1 MIFNTW
7 FTMSAEDVALMSM
20 TDIVPT
26 VTVRAPEISFCFIL
40 GILKKSGMPM
50 LPAPTPSE
58 AFRTNFLLEIF
69 EFMHINYGK
78 IRINGYFP
86 SIKSLPLETT
96 LANTVEEKTIHRRKF
111 VVAATAFL
119 SLFSLVGIMFYGL
132 PFFYDF
138 WIKEFGWSRYVIT
151 SGNAVGKLV
160 VGPVFGFFAGWIID
174 KFGPRRLMLTGIV
187 MGGLALIGLSMMT
200 ALWQFYIFYL
210 FNALGYLFGGP
221 LPNQVLISRWFST
234 TRGKVMGIA
243 YLGIGVGGMF
253 VPQIAKALN
262 VSFGWRGGLL
272 CLGVLMIAIAF
283 PMAWFVKDS
292 RDDSAPPAT
301 QPSEPAT
308 KVPFGRIFKKWPFYL
323 LVIGSVCSIGAVSG
337 TSQNLKLF
345 MSIDLKYSQQMAA
358 NVMSIVLGSSIIGR
372 LFMGWLA
379 DRIPKKYVMILIY
392 FMVAASIPLLYAS
405 KTEGV
410 IYLFA
415 FLFGMALGG
424 DYMIIPLMAAEL
436 FGVKVLGRVM
446 GIVISVDGLGEAFG
460 PMIAARLRDIS
471 GNYVNGFAAL
481 IILAFIGT
489 IAISLLPKKG
499 NLRDQYS

>member
-1 MIFNTW
+1 M
-7 FTMSAEDVALMSM
+7 
-20 TDIVPT
+20 
-26 VTVRAPEISFCFIL
+26 
-40 GILKKSGMPM
+40 
-50 LPAPTPSE
+50 
-58 AFRTNFLLEIF
+58 
-69 EFMHINYGK
+69 
-78 IRINGYFP
+78 
-86 SIKSLPLETT
+86 
-96 LANTVEEKTIHRRKF
+96 EEKTIHRRKF

-132 PFFYDF
+132 PFFFDF
-138 WIKEFGWSRYVIT
+138 WIKEFGWSRSVIT

-160 VGPVFGFFAGWIID
+160 VGPLFGFFAGWIID

-187 MGGLALIGLSMMT
+187 MGGLALVGLSMMT
-200 ALWQFYIFYL
+200 ALWQFYVFYL

-234 TRGKVMGIA
+234 TRGKIMGIA
-243 YLGIGVGGMF
+243 YLGIGVGGML

-283 PMAWFVKDS
+283 PMAWFVKEDS
-292 RDDSAPPAT
+292 DEATPSPA
-301 QPSEPAT
+301 QQAAT
-308 KVPFGRIFKKWPFYL
+308 KVPFSHILKKWSFYL

-358 NVMSIVLGSSIIGR
+358 NVMSIVLGSSIVGR

-379 DRIPKKYVMILIY
+379 DRIPKKYVMLLIY
-392 FMVAASIPLLYAS
+392 FMVAASIPLLYAA
-405 KTEGV
+405 KTDGI

-424 DYMIIPLMAAEL
+424 DYMIIPLMAADL

-446 GIVISVDGLGEAFG
+446 GIIISADGLGEAFG
-460 PMIAARLRDIS
+460 PMLAAWLRDIS
-471 GNYVNGFAAL
+471 GSYVNGFAAL

-499 NLRDQYS
+499 MPHDQYS